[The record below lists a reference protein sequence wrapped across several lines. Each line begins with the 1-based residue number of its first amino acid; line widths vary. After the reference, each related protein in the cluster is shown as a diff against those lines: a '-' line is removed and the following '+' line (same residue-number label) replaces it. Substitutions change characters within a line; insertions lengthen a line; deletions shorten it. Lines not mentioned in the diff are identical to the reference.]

1 MNNYLHNFPYFHR
14 LLELNDEWE
23 YAVRYAKN
31 QDPNLGKKAKI
42 VGTGGKGV
50 GKSTML
56 KYIANRLLQDGPVLW
71 IDLDPGQAEFTL
83 PGTVYM
89 LGQQA
94 IQVWGLEKAT
104 DSNSIFC
111 FMKNSDTHFIKI
123 FKYRF

>member
-1 MNNYLHNFPYFHR
+1 MYLSVLFVSVPHPPSKDPLLSIYLALRNLIQLCQYIIINKYLNNFPYFHR

-83 PGTVYM
+83 PGRVY
-89 LGQQA
+89 
-94 IQVWGLEKAT
+94 I
-104 DSNSIFC
+104 
-111 FMKNSDTHFIKI
+111 
-123 FKYRF
+123 

>member
-1 MNNYLHNFPYFHR
+1 MIMNNYLPNFPYFHR
-14 LLELNDEWE
+14 LLELNEEWE

-83 PGTVYM
+83 PGTVYI
-89 LGQQA
+89 LGQ
-94 IQVWGLEKAT
+94 
-104 DSNSIFC
+104 
-111 FMKNSDTHFIKI
+111 
-123 FKYRF
+123 